1 MPITFFNPL
10 LLFTAFIP
18 SDGNFDM
25 QMQQNRVITPEP
37 DALLNI
43 AGLMMFF
50 AVALSYM
57 V

>member
-1 MPITFFNPL
+1 MPVTFFAPL
-10 LLFTAFIP
+10 LLFTALIP

-37 DALLNI
+37 TELANI